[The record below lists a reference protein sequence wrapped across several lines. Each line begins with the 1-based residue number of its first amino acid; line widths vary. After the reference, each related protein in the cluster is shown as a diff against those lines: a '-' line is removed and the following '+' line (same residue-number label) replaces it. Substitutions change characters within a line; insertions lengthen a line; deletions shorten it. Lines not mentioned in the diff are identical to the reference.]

1 MLEGIKELYLD
12 AKNISRKD
20 PASRNVIYV
29 ILLYPGFHALL
40 FYRIAHFFSNLKLKF
55 VARLISGFARFL
67 TGIEIHPGAKIGKRL
82 FIDHGMGIVIGET
95 ATIGDNCT
103 IYHGVTLGGTG
114 KDKYKR
120 HPDIGNNV
128 IIGCGSKVL
137 GPIKIGNNV
146 KIGANAVVLK
156 EVPNNSTVVGVPGTI
171 IK

>member
-1 MLEGIKELYLD
+1 MLEGIKQLYLD
-12 AKNISRKD
+12 AKNISNKD
-20 PASRNVIYV
+20 PASKNVLYV

-40 FYRIAHFFSNLKLKF
+40 FYRIAHFFSNIKLKF
-55 VARLISGFARFL
+55 VARLLSQLARFL

-95 ATIGDNCT
+95 TTIGDNCT

-120 HPDIGNNV
+120 HPDLGNNV
-128 IIGCGSKVL
+128 IVGCGAKVL
-137 GPIKIGNNV
+137 GPIKIGDNV

-156 EVPNNSTVVGVPGTI
+156 EVPDNSTVVGIPGKVI
-171 IK
+171 N